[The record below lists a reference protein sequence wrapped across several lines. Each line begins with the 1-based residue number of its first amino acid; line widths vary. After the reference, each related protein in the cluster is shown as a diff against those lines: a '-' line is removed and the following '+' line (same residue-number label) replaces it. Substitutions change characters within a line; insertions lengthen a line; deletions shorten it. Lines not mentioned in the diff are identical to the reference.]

1 MSVATSSPVRPP
13 RHRPLT
19 NLVPRQDTMTHRQ
32 FIASSAIITV
42 ALMFLQFAW
51 AMSTPVFRGP
61 DEPVH
66 VNSVMRVATTGT
78 WPKAGEADIDPV
90 IIDAARE
97 AGLIFPNATS
107 FASVNRYRLH
117 YTDRNEGRPRVDLAT
132 ITPPIER
139 SSFGIVKGENPG
151 STVVDQMTQHP
162 PLYYAIAAG
171 VVKIF
176 HLWNTPW
183 DTTIYTLRMLSII
196 ILLPVTP
203 CFIYTARRLG
213 ASRPWALAAGLIPAM
228 IPQFYHIT
236 TLVTNDVLT
245 ASLGALV
252 MAALVT
258 AGTEPISRRTIALVG
273 ATLGLALWSKGQILV
288 FGLPLILV
296 FALRP
301 EPWRVRAKAIVAS
314 GTVALI
320 IGWWWLVNI
329 LRYHTVQPGGYPQV
343 YPDSWDPSQ
352 ADVGY
357 FVSHALR
364 AYNDSFWTAFGWLE
378 VTFPILL
385 GATLTILTAITFVL
399 GALKSTSPATIFAM
413 GSTAIGLMALLLG
426 QAWYGS
432 YLPGGYLSGLQG
444 RYAFPL
450 IVVMAV
456 CVLAFDQRSPYA
468 LNAFTMWVGLAASAG
483 FIYLLKAC
491 YRSGSWYSNERMA
504 TQLGVEELTVR
515 VILGLGALGLL
526 VALATVIWSGRTLI
540 PEADR
545 APRHAAC

>member
-1 MSVATSSPVRPP
+1 MTVTVRPTRP
-13 RHRPLT
+13 IRPLT
-19 NLVPRQDTMTHRQ
+19 KLVFRQDTMTPRQ
-32 FIASSAIITV
+32 FIGASVIITV

-51 AMSTPVFRGP
+51 AMATPAFRGP

-90 IIDAARE
+90 VIDAARE
-97 AGLIFPNATS
+97 AGLIFPKANS
-107 FASVNRYRLH
+107 FSSVNRYRLH
-117 YTDRNEGRPRVDLAT
+117 YTERNEGRPRVDLAQ
-132 ITPPIER
+132 ITPPTER

-151 STVVDQMTQHP
+151 ATVVDQMSQHP
-162 PLYYAIAAG
+162 PLYYGIAAG
-171 VVKIF
+171 VVKTF
-176 HLWNTPW
+176 HLWNAPW
-183 DTTIYTLRMLSII
+183 DTVVYTLRMLSII

-213 ASRPWALAAGLIPAM
+213 ASQPWALAAGLIPAM

-236 TLVTNDVLT
+236 TLVTNDVLA
-245 ASLGALV
+245 ASLGAFV

-258 AGTEPISRRTIALVG
+258 AGTEPISRRTIMLVG
-273 ATLGLALWSKGQILV
+273 GSLGLALWSKGQILV

-301 EPWRVRAKAIVAS
+301 EPWRVRARAILAS
-314 GTVALI
+314 GTMSLL

-329 LRYHTVQPGGYPQV
+329 VRYHTVQPGGYPQV

-352 ADVGY
+352 ADAGY
-357 FVSHALR
+357 FFSHALR

-385 GATLTILTAITFVL
+385 GALLTLLAAATFTL
-399 GALKSTSPATIFAM
+399 GALKSTAPATAFAM
-413 GSTAIGLMALLLG
+413 GSTSIGLLALLLG
-426 QAWYGS
+426 QAWFGS
-432 YLPGGYLSGLQG
+432 YLPGGSLSGLQG

-456 CVLAFDQRSPYA
+456 CVLAFDQRSPYI

-491 YRSGSWYSNERMA
+491 YRSGSWYSNVRMA
-504 TQLGVEELTVR
+504 MQMGVEVHTVR
-515 VILGLGALGLL
+515 AILALGALGLL
-526 VALATVIWSGRTLI
+526 VALSTVIWSGRTLI
-540 PEADR
+540 PELDR
-545 APRHAAC
+545 APRHAPC